1 MKTRTKIYE
10 FTLDY
15 GSEIIPFGKGTLKK
29 GAELVKQ
36 IDDELY
42 TRYNEW
48 YKPTKDGR
56 IVDDEVYFN
65 FPFPYNKVPMS
76 KADGADICA
85 TRGEEILYFGFYYD
99 DKLEQYVPMD
109 EDIKNY
115 TEEYW
120 A

>member
-1 MKTRTKIYE
+1 MKTRTKVYE

-15 GSEIIPFGKGTLKK
+15 GDEIIPFGKGTLKK
-29 GAELVKQ
+29 GAELVRQ

-48 YKPTKDGR
+48 YKPTKDGK
-56 IVDDEVYFN
+56 IVDDEVYFK
-65 FPFPYNKVPMS
+65 FPFPYNKVSMS
-76 KADGADICA
+76 KVEGADIRA
-85 TRGEEILYFGFYYD
+85 TRGEEVLYFGFYYD
-99 DKLEQYVPMD
+99 NKLEKYVPMD

-120 A
+120 T